1 MEEVQNKINKIYAAV
16 NRLEA
21 NKQKSKEELSQ
32 IKLKSSQTTQL
43 TSTATLPNQ
52 SKSKFFNRYKSLIN
66 NRKMREETYTSE

>member
-52 SKSKFFNRYKSLIN
+52 SKAKFFNRYKSLIN